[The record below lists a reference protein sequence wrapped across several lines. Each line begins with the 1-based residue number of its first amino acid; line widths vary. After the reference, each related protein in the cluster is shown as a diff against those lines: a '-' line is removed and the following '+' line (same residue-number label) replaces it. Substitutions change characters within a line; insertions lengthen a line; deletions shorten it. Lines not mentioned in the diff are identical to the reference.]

1 MTKKIPDRSATVSM
15 TIKTRDRAGEL
26 KKFVNIFESAGIN
39 VLKTQAYLAPLDKKF
54 VCKMTFKIG
63 NLDNLIKALT
73 ELEPEIRKTVKW
85 VDKTNE

>member
-39 VLKTQAYLAPLDKKF
+39 VLKTRAYLTPLNKKF
-54 VCKMTFKIG
+54 VCKVTFKIN
-63 NLDNLIKALT
+63 NLDNLIKTLA

-85 VDKTNE
+85 VNNTNE